1 MAGINKGA
9 HGMIDVLK
17 GKASTMPEPTLRVFA
32 TPCPKCGGELRGNRK
47 LECSC
52 GFGIW
57 TTALDRVISPDEMT
71 ELLTMRRTGL
81 LKGFVSGK
89 TKRKFDA
96 VLVLKDDFTLGFE
109 FAESGS
115 GGGAATS
122 AKALGV
128 PCPKCKGEL
137 RHIGG
142 DYPRYA
148 CVNGDFKL
156 WTVISGRQLSEAEA
170 VELIRDGELSSRQG
184 FVSNKTK
191 KKFAAGLRLT
201 PDFSKTE
208 FVFDNN

>member
-1 MAGINKGA
+1 
-9 HGMIDVLK
+9 VLK
-17 GKASTMPEPTLRVFA
+17 GKASTMPEPTQRVFA

-57 TTALDRVISPDEMT
+57 TTVSERVIAPEEMT
-71 ELLTMRRTGL
+71 ELLTKRRTGV
-81 LKGFVSGK
+81 LKGFFSNK
-89 TKRKFDA
+89 SKRKFDA
-96 VLVLKDDFTLGFE
+96 TLVLKEDFTLGFE
-109 FAESGS
+109 FPES
-115 GGGAATS
+115 GGGAAAA

-128 PCPKCKGEL
+128 PCPKCKGEV

-148 CVNGDFKL
+148 CANGDFKL
-156 WTVISGRQLSEAEA
+156 WAVVAGRQLSEAEA
-170 VELIRDGELSSRQG
+170 VELIRDGALSSRQG
-184 FVSNKTK
+184 FVSSKTK
-191 KKFAAGLRLT
+191 KKFAAGLRLS